1 MIKNIILI
9 LSILIIAITYIKII
23 MTYLKNRTK
32 KIENITSFDL
42 AKEIT
47 SNYDEINI
55 VESKEINLSKYN
67 LSRKVIRLTPKNYDK
82 KDYFSLAIS
91 SQLSGYS
98 LASINKDKNLNLIS
112 YLFKNI
118 DPIPKTPI
126 VTVLISLFT
135 NTITDAK
142 IGIILLG
149 IILGYQYLLIQIN
162 AVSYQYSKEMQE
174 KIISKKKLLEIN
186 KIQKTLL
193 STHTISFIITL
204 ILILREIIIIL
215 EI

>member
-9 LSILIIAITYIKII
+9 LSIIITAITYIKII

-32 KIENITSFDL
+32 KVENLTSFDL

-67 LSRKVIRLTPKNYDK
+67 LSRRVIRLTPKNYDK

-98 LASINKDKNLNLIS
+98 LASINKDKNINLIS

-118 DPIPKTPI
+118 DPISKTPI
-126 VTVLISLFT
+126 VIILISLFT

-162 AVSYQYSKEMQE
+162 DVSYQYSKEMQE
-174 KIISKKKLLEIN
+174 KIIPKKKLLEIN
-186 KIQKTLL
+186 KIQKSLL
-193 STHTISFIITL
+193 STHTISFITTL